1 MNDKLA
7 TALNIPSIRAH
18 VGTYKTKPA
27 IFSASVIPSECTVS
41 NTINFYRS
49 GPLNLGD
56 EPPLYLYT
64 INCRASTQDASQT
77 MAEAVAQQLHR
88 RYCAGFYST
97 CRILATIPPMDS
109 ADTFNTPVASVLKP
123 L

>member
-1 MNDKLA
+1 MNDKLY
-7 TALNIPSIRAH
+7 TALNIATIRAL
-18 VGTYKTKPA
+18 VGTYKSKPA
-27 IFSASVIPSECTVS
+27 IFSALVMPADCTVS
-41 NTINFYRS
+41 NTINFYRT
-49 GPLNLGD
+49 GPVNLGD

-64 INCRASTQDASQT
+64 INCRASTQIASQA

-97 CRILATIPPMDS
+97 CRILATIPPMDA